1 MSRISWR
8 IGVGIDFCRT
18 TFETLCVRLTLPI
31 PVNVETTAAWG
42 WKKPYASP
50 LDVGLDARVWDSGF
64 GVGGSGVGTFGTP
77 FWNLSKR
84 FGV

>member
-1 MSRISWR
+1 
-8 IGVGIDFCRT
+8 VCEIDSADPGQRRNNSCR
-18 TFETLCVRLTLPI
+18 
-31 PVNVETTAAWG
+31 G
-42 WKKPYASP
+42 WKKPSASP
-50 LDVGLDARVWDSGF
+50 LDVGLEARVWDSGF